1 MSLICLFDCR
11 WELHVFGLTIAYLI
25 VKYKVGF
32 DLFIYTWIFVWV
44 RQCFISSELSTNAQ
58 LQTIL
63 LKTILKVATT
73 YRTVLMA
80 NAFPSSLKNP
90 LLQLSVVNK
99 PTTRIIVQQ
108 ILHTLIDRHDNI
120 EKFSKIWYVHHN
132 QAIRLF
138 QSNNQQKVAT
148 QDVLSYV
155 LNLS

>member
-1 MSLICLFDCR
+1 M
-11 WELHVFGLTIAYLI
+11 
-25 VKYKVGF
+25 
-32 DLFIYTWIFVWV
+32 FVWL
-44 RQCFISSELSTNAQ
+44 CLYFISSELSTNAQ

-90 LLQLSVVNK
+90 LLQLSVVNT

-120 EKFSKIWYVHHN
+120 EKFSKIWYVHHG
-132 QAIRLF
+132 QAIKLF
-138 QSNNQQKVAT
+138 QLIMNKWLRHRMCYHMFEPILISGFIW
-148 QDVLSYV
+148 D
-155 LNLS
+155 NLSMF

>member
-1 MSLICLFDCR
+1 
-11 WELHVFGLTIAYLI
+11 
-25 VKYKVGF
+25 
-32 DLFIYTWIFVWV
+32 
-44 RQCFISSELSTNAQ
+44 
-58 LQTIL
+58 
-63 LKTILKVATT
+63 
-73 YRTVLMA
+73 MA

-138 QSNNQQKVAT
+138 QLNNQQKVAT

-155 LNLS
+155 FNLS